1 METFPKES
9 LLPVEET
16 VFLYSFLYFRAWRSF
31 GYFLLGFIKVRT
43 NSLPVSNDFF
53 NTWKLIEKT
62 ISWKTG
68 KKSLNKYISPT
79 SSQNIEFGY
88 TRLHFLGFTN
98 LSRRYSASLEILS
111 VTRKTLFKTQV
122 SEKRAKF
129 QWKNYLAQVFSYHRV
144 WQTSGNIFLNLTK

>member
-1 METFPKES
+1 MFLGTIVSMETFLKES

-16 VFLYSFLYFRAWRSF
+16 VFVYSFLYFRAWRSF

-43 NSLPVSNDFF
+43 NSLPFSNDFF
-53 NTWKLIEKT
+53 NTWNLIENT

-88 TRLHFLGFTN
+88 KRWHLIGFTN
-98 LSRRYSASLEILS
+98 LSPRYCASFEILS
-111 VTRKTLFKTQV
+111 VTRKTLLKTQIL
-122 SEKRAKF
+122 EKRAKV
-129 QWKNYLAQVFSYHRV
+129 QWKNYLA
-144 WQTSGNIFLNLTK
+144 